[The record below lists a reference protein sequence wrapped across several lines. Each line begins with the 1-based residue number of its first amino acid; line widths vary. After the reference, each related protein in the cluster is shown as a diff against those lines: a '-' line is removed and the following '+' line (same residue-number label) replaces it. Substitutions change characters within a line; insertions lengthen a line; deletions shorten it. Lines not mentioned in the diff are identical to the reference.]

1 LNGEVQAL
9 SPVLR
14 ERIESAIARLAY
26 RPNQM
31 ARGLKRGR
39 NRLIGMLVA
48 DLRNPYSIEVLQGV
62 EAACHQLGFMLMIC
76 NAANEAEMELRYLQL
91 LATYRVEGVIVNAI
105 GVREEILRPV
115 GADGLPAVLID
126 RRMRNFH
133 ADIVGLDNARAT
145 ALAVRHL
152 AEAGFDTIHLLVEPF
167 EQVSSRAERVE
178 AFTRTLAADPRLR
191 GDVAVIDLADGQASE
206 ARIAALVGTPEAV
219 PASGTAAARSRC
231 VVPRI
236 ALLCANAPMA
246 MRAAL
251 TLQRVAGSDWQ
262 QRIGLLSFDDPDW
275 AALAG
280 ITTIRQPTYEIGY
293 CAVEYLRDRIEGAT
307 MPARERLWDGIL
319 VERLSTRRIDGETRG
334 G

>member
-1 LNGEVQAL
+1 
-9 SPVLR
+9 
-14 ERIESAIARLAY
+14 
-26 RPNQM
+26 M

-48 DLRNPYSIEVLQGV
+48 DLQNPYSIEVLQGV

-76 NAANEAEMELRYLQL
+76 NAANEAEMERRYLQL

-126 RRMRNFH
+126 RRMANFH
-133 ADIVGLDNARAT
+133 ADIVGLDNASAT
-145 ALAVRHL
+145 ALGMRHL

-167 EQVSSRAERVE
+167 EQVSSRAERVD
-178 AFTRTLAADPRLR
+178 AFTHAVATDPRLR
-191 GDVAVIDLADGQASE
+191 GDVAVIDLADAQASE
-206 ARIAALVGTPEAV
+206 ARIAALVGAPGAV
-219 PASGTAAARSRC
+219 HASNTAAHRSSC
-231 VVPRI
+231 VVPRV
-236 ALLCANAPMA
+236 ALLSANAPVA

-275 AALAG
+275 ATLAG

-307 MPARERLWDGIL
+307 MPARERVWEGVLI
-319 VERLSTRRIDGETRG
+319 ERMSTRRIDGETRG
-334 G
+334 E